1 MFKGSLI
8 ESPCD
13 FHIRRWKPSIRSQA
27 MQPWLLT
34 DKQKFEGI
42 PKIDSVNL
50 LVLFIGEY
58 GYPDS
63 LIPVGSS
70 PIELL
75 EVAHLR
81 NRQVM
86 LLLLLFLR
94 LL

>member
-1 MFKGSLI
+1 M
-8 ESPCD
+8 
-13 FHIRRWKPSIRSQA
+13 H
-27 MQPWLLT
+27 PWLLT
-34 DKQKFEGI
+34 DQQKLEGI

-58 GYPDS
+58 GDSDS
-63 LIPVGSS
+63 LISVGSS
-70 PIELL
+70 PIELI

-86 LLLLLFLR
+86 LLLLLFLS